1 MQTMKALRA
10 GLFTLLGGYA
20 LAATV
25 GAPVVISE
33 GGIPDAMNSTRPVDQ
48 LSGQYDEVFTAT
60 SASDFVTEAIFKAGS
75 WFRNGSPTPTQLN
88 APTQLGNN
96 TFTNGYGLYVK
107 FSSVGTYK
115 ADPKGFTF
123 TGGNGYLELWL
134 DTKQD
139 TDYRVKT
146 SGIGSIGNLDLA
158 SGAGSITDDI
168 LLGSA
173 SSVLAGEGAGVAGL
187 ANGNFELIFNNWSLT
202 KAGTGYFVSPNPF
215 YLLLDLNGNFQN
227 FQPVSGSSIQLM
239 NNSANA
245 FFVPEPGLL
254 LLSGIG
260 LFGVAITRRRRAYT
274 PA

>member
-1 MQTMKALRA
+1 MQRMKALRA
-10 GLFTLLGGYA
+10 GLFTLLGGCA

-60 SASDFVTEAIFKAGS
+60 SASTFVTEAIFKAGS

-88 APTQLGNN
+88 APTQLGNS
-96 TFTNGYGLYVK
+96 TFTNGYGLYAK
-107 FSSVGTYK
+107 FSEVGTYK
-115 ADPKGFTF
+115 AAPNGFTF
-123 TGGNGYLELWL
+123 TGGKGYIEFWL
-134 DTKQD
+134 DVNQD
-139 TDYRVKT
+139 TNYQVKNVGT
-146 SGIGSIGNLDLA
+146 GQINNLDLV
-158 SGAGSITDDI
+158 SGAGSVTDDI

-173 SSVLAGEGAGVAGL
+173 SSVMAGEGAGTAGL
-187 ANGNFELIFNNWSLT
+187 ANGNFEMIFDDWLLT
-202 KAGTGYFVSPNPF
+202 AAGKGYFVSPNPF

-227 FQPVSGSSIQLM
+227 FLPAAGTSIQLM

-245 FFVPEPGLL
+245 FFIPEPGLL

-260 LFGVAITRRRRAYT
+260 LFGVAITRRRRT
-274 PA
+274 HLPA